1 VHPNEKS
8 ARKYDLW
15 EGSGERERGERER
28 KKEREREREREQ
40 CKADEKER
48 GRVRDG
54 AYIVNNYDAVKNFAL
69 LFDPSV

>member
-28 KKEREREREREQ
+28 KKEREREQ

-48 GRVRDG
+48 GRVRDR